1 MIYIKPKPS
10 VSALEQLLW
19 KKLPVPDR
27 EDPQIPHCS
36 RGKRHHHGDD
46 VCGASCVRVD
56 GTFPTIPIVKTY
68 GVGVFCSSPNPYR
81 GKAVNN
87 KHVDYA
93 YKIGDKY

>member
-81 GKAVNN
+81 GKAKAVNN
-87 KHVDYA
+87 KRVDY
-93 YKIGDKY
+93 D